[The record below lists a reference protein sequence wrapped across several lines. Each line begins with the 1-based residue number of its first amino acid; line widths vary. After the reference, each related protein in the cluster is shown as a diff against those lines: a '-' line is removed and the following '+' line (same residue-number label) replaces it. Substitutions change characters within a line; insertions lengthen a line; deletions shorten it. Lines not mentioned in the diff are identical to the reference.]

1 MSTKKVN
8 YFLQDDGAFVI
19 ENYNSAPVFSS
30 FFPGIAGLKGIPMW
44 AFYVNRGQGIASFGI
59 KNKNYSIME
68 FYPANTSYSLVST
81 LGFRTFLKIKK
92 AGKITNYEAFSVNP
106 CYDVKQ
112 TMYITSCDMAIEE
125 INETLGI
132 KTTVRYA
139 TLPNEPIA
147 ALIRSVSVE
156 NISKANLDIEIAD
169 GMPKL
174 IPYFINQ
181 WAQKFM
187 STTIQAWTTVDNFEK
202 TGNPFFRLKVDTADS
217 AEVVEIHEGN
227 FYFGYAGDEKKV
239 KKTGVIINPEVLF
252 GSDMSFAYPREFFSY
267 DKAFK
272 YPKSQFASNK
282 YPCAFSYASQ
292 KLAPKKKFT
301 LYSMAGHIDSERS
314 LNAFVK
320 KAGSAKYFEDKI
332 EENKKLVM
340 EITDNV
346 ATKSAFVNFD
356 NYCKQ
361 MYLDNVL
368 RGGYPITFA
377 DGAAKG
383 SKKTAYYVYSRKHG
397 DLERDYNDFQLS
409 PNFYSQGNG
418 NFRDINQ
425 NRRKDIFF
433 NPEIGS
439 SALKYFY
446 NLIQIDGN
454 NPLVV
459 KGAYF
464 VIDTKAAYYKNIGA
478 LVLGASDKNKV
489 ENFFKKGFE
498 PGQLA
503 MFIAKEN
510 IKISCKLEDFIAKCV
525 TSALEVNDA
534 EHGEGYWIDHW
545 TYNLDLLESYLA
557 IHPEKEEFV
566 LFKDKTFTYYDCNHF
581 VVPRDSK
588 HVLAGGK
595 VRRYGAVVK
604 DEVKTAL
611 IKSRKVNP
619 NALRTK
625 NGDGEVY
632 KNSLASKFLTIISV
646 KLATLDPDGIGIE
659 MESDK
664 PAWCDSLNGLPGIFG
679 SSTSET
685 FELKRFITYF
695 KEALERNPEEK
706 VSFPAE
712 TAELFSGLQKLLKSN
727 LSAFNFWDKA
737 AALKETYRAKVKMG
751 ISGRESVFDSGSILS
766 FLNGALKKING
777 GLKKAVEPR
786 SGLYYTYFSYEA
798 VKYKPLNSKNVK
810 GLPCVRVTSFK
821 RRPLPLFLEG
831 EVHYMKSETD
841 KAKLLK
847 HLHAMRNSGVYD
859 KKLKMFKLNGSVK
872 GESLEIGRTMVFNP
886 GWLEN
891 ESVFLHM
898 AYKYLLEI
906 LKAGLYDEFYKEI
919 KSGLVC
925 FTDPKV
931 YKRSIL
937 ENSSFIC
944 SSAFP
949 DPANH
954 GRGFVARLSG
964 STVEFIDMWFSM
976 VMGRRP
982 FTHENGTLKF
992 ELKPALN
999 SAFFN
1004 KDGKFSFKMFSKTEV
1019 TYINPSRKS
1028 TYAKGVE
1035 IKKMEILWKDGKKQT
1050 VEGKSIEGK
1059 DAERI
1064 REVSAK
1070 SIKVYF

>member
-1 MSTKKVN
+1 MNQKAN

-19 ENYNSAPVFSS
+19 ENYNNAPAFSS

-44 AFYVNRGQGIASFGI
+44 SFYVNRGQGIASFGI

-68 FYPANTSYSLVST
+68 FYPANTSYSIVSAF
-81 LGFRTFLKIKK
+81 GFRTFLKIKK
-92 AGKITNYEAFSVNP
+92 SGKTVNYEAFRVNP

-147 ALIRSVSVE
+147 AMIRSVKVE
-156 NISKANLDIEIAD
+156 NISKTALEIEIAD

-174 IPYFINQ
+174 IPYYVNQ

-217 AEVVEIHEGN
+217 AEVVEINEGN
-227 FYFGYAGDEKKV
+227 FYFGYAGNEKKV
-239 KKTGVIINPEVLF
+239 SKTNVVINPEVLF
-252 GSDMSFAYPREFFSY
+252 GSDLSFEYPQNFFSY
-267 DKAFK
+267 EKPFK
-272 YPKSQFASNK
+272 YPKKQFASNK
-282 YPCAFSYASQ
+282 YPCAFSHCRAD
-292 KLAPKKKFT
+292 LLPKQSFT
-301 LYSMAGHIDSERS
+301 LYSMAGHIDSADS

-320 KAGSAKYFEDKI
+320 KAGSAKYFESKI
-332 EENKKLVM
+332 EENKKLV
-340 EITDNV
+340 ENITGNV
-346 ATKSAFVNFD
+346 TTKSAFVNFD

-368 RGGYPITFA
+368 RGGYPITFE
-377 DGAAKG
+377 DGG
-383 SKKTAYYVYSRKHG
+383 RKTAYYVYSRKHG

-409 PNFYSQGNG
+409 PNYYSQGNG

-433 NPEIGS
+433 NPGIGS
-439 SALKYFY
+439 DALKYFY

-464 VIDTKAAYYKNIGA
+464 VMDASKPYYKEIGA
-478 LVLGASDKNKV
+478 QIESKADKAKL
-489 ENFFKKGFE
+489 EKFFAEGFE
-498 PGQLA
+498 PGKLA
-503 MFIAKEN
+503 MFLAKEK
-510 IKISCKLEDFIAKCV
+510 IKTKIKLEDFVAKCV
-525 TSALEVNDA
+525 NSALEVNDA
-534 EHGEGYWIDHW
+534 EHGEGFWVDHW
-545 TYNLDLLESYLA
+545 TYNQDLLDSFLA
-557 IHPEKEEFV
+557 VYPEKENEV
-566 LFKDKTFTYYDCNHF
+566 IFKDKSFIYFDCNHY
-581 VVPRDSK
+581 VVPRDQK

-604 DEVKTAL
+604 SAEKDAL

-619 NALRTK
+619 NALRTE
-625 NGDGEVY
+625 NGKGEVY
-632 KNSLASKFLTIISV
+632 KNNLASKFLTMIAV
-646 KLATLDPDGIGIE
+646 KAASLDPDGIGIE

-664 PAWCDSLNGLPGIFG
+664 PGWYDSLNGLPGLFG
-679 SSTSET
+679 SSTCET
-685 FELKRFITYF
+685 FELKRFASYF
-695 KEALERNPEEK
+695 RDVLNRNPGEK
-706 VSFPAE
+706 ISVPSEVA
-712 TAELFSGLQKLLKSN
+712 ALLSGISGLIKKKTG
-727 LSAFNFWDKA
+727 AFEFWDKSA
-737 AALKETYRAKVKMG
+737 ELKEKYRASVLTG
-751 ISGRESVFDSGSILS
+751 IQGSEKTFS
-766 FLNGALKKING
+766 AKEAVEFLDGVLKKIDE
-777 GLKKAVEPR
+777 GLKKAVDVKT
-786 SGLYYTYFSYEA
+786 GLYYTYFRYEA
-798 VKYKPLNSKNVK
+798 VKYKPVNSKNIK
-810 GLPCVRVTSFK
+810 GLPCVKVESFK
-821 RRPLPLFLEG
+821 RFPLPLFLEG

-841 KAKLLK
+841 KEKVLK
-847 HLHAMRNSGVYD
+847 HIQNMRSSGVYD
-859 KKLKMFKLNGSVK
+859 KKLKMFKVNESLK
-872 GESLEIGRTMVFNP
+872 PESLEIGRTRVFNP

-919 KSGLVC
+919 KTGFVC

-949 DPANH
+949 DPENH

-964 STVEFIDMWFSM
+964 STVEFIDMWIRMTSGAKPFSY
-976 VMGRRP
+976 
-982 FTHENGTLKF
+982 ENGELLF
-992 ELKPALN
+992 ELKPAIN
-999 SAFFN
+999 SAFFDE
-1004 KDGKFSFKMFSKTEV
+1004 DGKFSFKLFADTEV
-1019 TYINPSRKS
+1019 TYVNPSKRS
-1028 TYAKGVE
+1028 TYCENAG
-1035 IKKMEILWKDGKKQT
+1035 IKKIEILWKDGKKQI
-1050 VEGKSIEGK
+1050 VDGAVIKGK
-1059 DAERI
+1059 DAEKI
-1064 REVSAK
+1064 REVRAESL
-1070 SIKVYF
+1070 KVYF